1 MLGRERQVY
10 CLLQVQFYGAMASP
24 VQHRLSHQARRFLL
38 LVPVLVQGL
47 RLELVTAVQPASLP
61 MSASRVQLK
70 RGATGSSCQGTGSGE
85 SKGAESLVV
94 SPPQVAGYGNISM
107 TKSLLYVGGEA
118 SACRWM
124 RVCVLVCFCA
134 NVSMSR
140 EKREERREKR
150 DGRREECVCVCVCVC
165 VCLFVHRCLYDV
177 LFDFRR
183 WSYLRA
189 DACDMSPSESHAF
202 HLADASIENTEG
214 FGMLHS
220 PIVAC
225 LNRLPVQGINYVV

>member
-1 MLGRERQVY
+1 VLGRERQVY

-107 TKSLLYVGGEA
+107 TKSLLYVGGE
-118 SACRWM
+118 
-124 RVCVLVCFCA
+124 
-134 NVSMSR
+134 
-140 EKREERREKR
+140 
-150 DGRREECVCVCVCVC
+150 
-165 VCLFVHRCLYDV
+165 
-177 LFDFRR
+177 
-183 WSYLRA
+183 
-189 DACDMSPSESHAF
+189 SEY
-202 HLADASIENTEG
+202 
-214 FGMLHS
+214 M
-220 PIVAC
+220 
-225 LNRLPVQGINYVV
+225 